1 MILCYSCRQEPSI
14 TVSWEASTSRG
25 WRQMQR
31 PTSKHH
37 VELRESCGRMGDR
50 REQAGGVKD
59 TTRRLTES
67 TNLGLWGLT
76 EPGLPTREHAGAG
89 PSPRPTFVAKVQLG
103 LHVGPLTSEAG
114 AVSVSVPCHWVPFPL
129 PGPSGWVSVKRKCL
143 VLVGPDDLGW
153 GGI

>member
-1 MILCYSCRQEPSI
+1 
-14 TVSWEASTSRG
+14 
-25 WRQMQR
+25 MQR
-31 PTSKHH
+31 PTGKHH

-59 TTRRLTES
+59 TTRRPTVS

-103 LHVGPLTSEAG
+103 LHV
-114 AVSVSVPCHWVPFPL
+114 VPFPL